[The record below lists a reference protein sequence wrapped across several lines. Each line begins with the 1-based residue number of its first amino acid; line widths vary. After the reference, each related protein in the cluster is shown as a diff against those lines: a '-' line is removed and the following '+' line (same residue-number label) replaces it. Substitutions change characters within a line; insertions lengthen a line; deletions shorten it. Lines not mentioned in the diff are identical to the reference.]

1 MEYLLDTNILL
12 TYSRNNAVS
21 KAIEE
26 QYQLF
31 RGTHRL
37 VISIVTLGELDALT
51 KNFNLGAKRQVLIE
65 GLLGSVAVAGIEYD
79 EVIAAYGDIDAYS
92 QGKLPNP
99 GPFTA
104 RNMGKNDIWIA
115 ATAHVYE
122 LTLLTADQDFAHL
135 ADTYIDLQQV
145 NLSSL

>member
-12 TYSRNNAVS
+12 TYSRTNAVS
-21 KAIEE
+21 EAIEE
-26 QYQLF
+26 KYQLF
-31 RGTHRL
+31 AGSHRL
-37 VISIVTLGELDALT
+37 VVSIVTVGELDALI
-51 KNFNLGAKRQVLIE
+51 KKFNLGPKRQTLIE
-65 GLLGSVAVAGIEYD
+65 GLLGSVAVAGIEYN
-79 EVIAAYGDIDAYS
+79 EVINAYGDIDAYS
-92 QGKLPNP
+92 QRKFPNP

-135 ADTYIDLQQV
+135 ADTYVDLQQV
-145 NLSSL
+145 HLSSF